1 MRSQSRG
8 SEISHQIGADISHHM
23 FRRREPP
30 RGEAAGKPEEDL
42 ELKVKRLRQ
51 MNAEI
56 RDAIDPDARR
66 PPSARS
72 PGFIAL
78 YLVLMMIV
86 ISGVVFR
93 LKGYF

>member
-1 MRSQSRG
+1 MT
-8 SEISHQIGADISHHM
+8 
-23 FRRREPP
+23 RRTP
-30 RGEAAGKPEEDL
+30 RAPARPRDGKPEEGL
-42 ELKVKRLRQ
+42 ESKMKRLQQ
-51 MNAEI
+51 MNGEI

-66 PPSARS
+66 PPSVRS

-78 YLVLMMIV
+78 YLVLTMIV